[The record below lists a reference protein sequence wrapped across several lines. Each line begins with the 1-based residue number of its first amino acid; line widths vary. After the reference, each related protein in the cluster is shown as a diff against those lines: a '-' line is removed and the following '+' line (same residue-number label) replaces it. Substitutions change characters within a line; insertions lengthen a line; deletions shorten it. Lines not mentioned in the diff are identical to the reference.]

1 MKANTQVLLALV
13 FLVVFFAAGVPY
25 WHIAYSKVALPDS
38 LYGWQLW
45 LVLMLPLILRTSC
58 NAKFAQALLAV
69 GLALPAVVMTRV
81 LVDTAHDPTSHNLWP
96 FEVIIASVIGLAIAL
111 PGALLGGWLARLLKK
126 RDDEDV
132 TED

>member
-1 MKANTQVLLALV
+1 MKANTLVLLALA
-13 FLVVFFAAGVPY
+13 FLLVFFAAGVPY

-45 LVLMLPLILRTSC
+45 LVLALPLILRTSC
-58 NAKFAQALLAV
+58 NAKFAQSLLAV

-81 LVDTAHDPTSHNLWP
+81 LADTAHDPTSHNLWP
-96 FEVIIASVIGLAIAL
+96 LEVIIAAAVGLGTAL
-111 PGALLGGWLARLLKK
+111 PGALLGGWLVRLFKT
-126 RDDEDV
+126 RDDENV